1 MNKYETVV
9 GLEIHTELSTNSKIF
24 CRCPVLFGE
33 KPNTLCCPV
42 CTGMPGTLPVLNG
55 KVLEYAVLTG
65 LALDCDISEKFRFDR
80 KNYFYP
86 DLPKAYQIS
95 QLYIPIC
102 KNGKVEIDLPGNK
115 TKTVRIRE
123 IHMEEDAGKLI
134 HDPWKDKTLVDY
146 NRAGVP
152 LLEIVSEPDIRNAD
166 EAVEY
171 ILKLKSVLQYLG
183 VSDCKMQEG
192 SLRADINISVRAIGE
207 NTFGTRTEMKN
218 LNSLKSVSRA
228 IQEESKRQI
237 SLLEEGNKIIQETR
251 RWDENKDMSY
261 PMRGKEDAQDY
272 RYFPDPDLPVFSV
285 SKQII
290 DSLKQKLP
298 EMMSE
303 KKERYESEY
312 RLPKLD
318 IQILTSCIK
327 TAVLFEKTLEEG
339 CDPKEVSNYIM
350 GDVMRSLKEA
360 GKEADDLDLSSRNLA
375 KVIGMVKEGK
385 INKNAA
391 GKTITAMVKR
401 GVDPD
406 SYVREESLEQISDDS
421 GIKKIA
427 EKVIKENQGAVQD
440 YISGK
445 EKAFAF
451 LMGQIMKETRGRASP
466 AVVKEILE
474 NELKK

>member
-440 YISGK
+440 YRSGK